1 MCLKPHLLYDYYVIF
16 LFVQNAE
23 IPAKVGSVCVLTIH
37 SVSGPWDIIKI
48 IAIPL
53 LHPTPLI
60 ASVLLSAKVSFF
72 ILTLGGTSSQVG
84 YLTVLH
90 TVALIHCDFC
100 S

>member
-1 MCLKPHLLYDYYVIF
+1 MCLKPHILYDYYIIF
-16 LFVQNAE
+16 LFVLNAE
-23 IPAKVGSVCVLTIH
+23 IPAKVGPVCVLTIH
-37 SVSGPWDIIKI
+37 SMSGPWDIIMDKI

-53 LHPTPLI
+53 FHPTPLI

-72 ILTLGGTSSQVG
+72 ILTLGGTSSEVG

-90 TVALIHCDFC
+90 TVVVIHCV